1 MTIQAMPTV
10 STHGLVALTPIDL
23 APMSRKKYCPA
34 ICDWLAIASRSAAI
48 VPQPP
53 ANQPVRGPRARAAQ
67 VNEEPQSGSARFIS
81 LLAQAEKNIGMNASG
96 TSTRVCGPTTAT
108 TQPRVAARL

>member
-23 APMSRKKYCPA
+23 APMRRKKYWPA

-48 VPQPP
+48 VPQPQ
-53 ANQPVRGPRARAAQ
+53 AYHPVFGPSARAAQ
-67 VNEEPQSGSARFIS
+67 VKDDPQSGSARFIS
-81 LLAQAEKNIGMNASG
+81 LLAHAEKNIGMNASG
-96 TSTRVCGPTTAT
+96 TSSSVCGPTVAT
-108 TQPRVAARL
+108 TNPRVAARL